1 MTLVTTKIDYNCSCL
16 LTALTLPIQP
26 AQLLKAGT
34 AGYNVLLPFYV
45 TFLFSK
51 FVRPIISTSTVAKF
65 SQLVELWVQVII
77 LKLVFDPSGDVA
89 MTTKFV
95 VLVHGRR
102 WRPAAGGD
110 RYAVA
115 KSPEFRKK
123 FHRSPYFCRWLN
135 FLKIQSRTGRR
146 NPPCQKQINLVI
158 PFDRRT
164 PTCDRQTQTQHRADN
179 KYQLSLTDPRDKIVL
194 QTELDDLGDK
204 LQWSSVGAQRDYQLT

>member
-34 AGYNVLLPFYV
+34 PGYNVLLPFYV

-65 SQLVELWVQVII
+65 SQLVELWVQMII

-164 PTCDRQTQTQHRADN
+164 PKQYLKAGFGSEVEIWRHN
-179 KYQLSLTDPRDKIVL
+179 KEYLISDGPIRKII
-194 QTELDDLGDK
+194 TYFSDGSTSK
-204 LQWSSVGAQRDYQLT
+204 